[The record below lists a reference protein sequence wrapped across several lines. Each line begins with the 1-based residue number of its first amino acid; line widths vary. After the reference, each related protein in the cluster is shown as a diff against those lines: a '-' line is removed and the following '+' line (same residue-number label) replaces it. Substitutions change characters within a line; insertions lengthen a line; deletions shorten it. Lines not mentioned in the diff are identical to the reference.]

1 MYDVLRSPLAI
12 FTVAGFG
19 LFVIARLFAPPAEE
33 ASGRAIVVER
43 EALLAYVQ
51 RRSGEADATKLVE
64 VWDGLDAEA
73 RQVWVD
79 RFVREEALVREARRL
94 ELDRDDDLIRRRL
107 VQQMEFLVAAEI
119 DSSIDEAALQAAYPE
134 YAAAH
139 RIPAIATF
147 AHVFVR
153 DAEALTRGPEGPAH
167 ARARALRDALVEEGV
182 GFEGAGRYGDRFLY
196 HRAYVDRT
204 LDEVRAHF
212 GAAMAASLETL
223 SADPARWQGPIASQ
237 HGWHAVLL
245 RDCTLGRAPTLE
257 EVRTALAE
265 DILRT
270 RREASIDRGVADIV
284 AGYPA
289 EVSEAVLGSSG
300 EGEGAARS
308 R

>member
-204 LDEVRAHF
+204 LGEVRAHF
-212 GAAMAASLETL
+212 GAAMAASLEML
-223 SADPARWQGPIASQ
+223 SPDPARWQGPIASQ

-245 RDCTLGRAPTLE
+245 RDCTPGRAPTLE

-270 RREASIDRGVADIV
+270 RREASVDRGVADIV

>member
-245 RDCTLGRAPTLE
+245 RDCTPGRAPTLE

-270 RREASIDRGVADIV
+270 RREASVDRGVADIV

>member
-1 MYDVLRSPLAI
+1 MSDFLRSPLAI

-19 LFVIARLFAPPAEE
+19 LFVIARVHAPPVEE
-33 ASGRAIVVER
+33 ASDRAIVVER

-64 VWDGLDAEA
+64 MWDGLDAEA

-107 VQQMEFLVAAEI
+107 VQHMEFLVAAEI

-134 YAAAH
+134 YADAH

-153 DAEALTRGPEGPAH
+153 DAEALTRGPEGPAYG
-167 ARARALRDALVEEGV
+167 RALALREALAE
-182 GFEGAGRYGDRFLY
+182 EGAGFAAAGRFGDRFLY

-212 GAAMAASLETL
+212 GEAMAASLATV
-223 SADPARWQGPIASQ
+223 SPDPARWQGPIASA
-237 HGWHAVLL
+237 HGWHVVLL
-245 RDCTLGRAPTLE
+245 RDQTPGRIQTLD
-257 EVRTALAE
+257 EVRPALTE
-265 DILRT
+265 DILRR
-270 RREASIDRGVADIV
+270 RREASLDRGIAEIV
-284 AGYPA
+284 SGYPV
-289 EVSEAVLGSSG
+289 EVSEAVHRSSG
-300 EGEGAARS
+300 QHD
-308 R
+308 